1 MNKNCFIISFFLPSK
16 ESVLILKEIIDK
28 IKLSF
33 NNVTIVIGFN
43 PAEYLNEGIEM
54 INQYNDIKIFYT
66 VTDDKLACN
75 SDASGYQ
82 SALKKVRDH
91 KLNCDLYWF
100 IHSKAITTG
109 RYKERDFMIDDFI
122 NNKNSIIDLFKE
134 KKFIGSYGD
143 MVIQLATLKP
153 NHKFSTPTESG
164 NYLDKFYNF
173 KIKTPFEYF
182 YAKTFYVIR
191 GEIINEFI
199 NNCHDSFF
207 DDYLSIYNENKTD
220 IYFFERD
227 FIRVVDKMGYVLLG
241 RVSSNGISDNRWGN
255 IPTYETN
262 KRYIDELSMWLDI
275 NNLNE
280 EKNEII
286 KTCLEWQRL

>member
-1 MNKNCFIISFFLPSK
+1 MIKNCFIISFFLPSK
-16 ESVLILKEIIDK
+16 ESILILKEMIDK
-28 IKLSF
+28 IKSSF
-33 NNVTIVIGFN
+33 NDVTIVIGFN
-43 PAEYLNEGIEM
+43 PSTYLNEGIKIIDE
-54 INQYNDIKIFYT
+54 YKDIKISYT
-66 VTDDKLACN
+66 VTEDKLVCD

-82 SALKKVRDH
+82 SALKKVKDL

-100 IHSKAITTG
+100 MHSKAITTG
-109 RYKERDFMIDDFI
+109 RDNERNFMINDFI
-122 NNKNSIIDLFKE
+122 DNKNEIIELFKT

-173 KIKTPFEYF
+173 KIKIPFEYF

-199 NNCHDSFF
+199 NSCQNSFF
-207 DDYLSIYNENKTD
+207 DDYLNIYNENKTD

-227 FIRVVDKMGYVLLG
+227 FIRVVDKMGYVILG
-241 RVSSNGISDNRWGN
+241 RVSSGGISDNRWGN
-255 IPTYETN
+255 LPANETN
-262 KRYIDELSMWLDI
+262 KIYIDELSMWLDV
-275 NNLNE
+275 NNLIE

-286 KTCLEWQRL
+286 KTCLKWQRQ